1 MKARIAKE
9 VVVRMPHE
17 LGSLGTLAK
26 LVAEKGI
33 NILAI
38 TTYTEGREDVVRMI
52 TDDNLRVMDAFGGRG
67 FGPKEHEVVVS
78 EMEHRPGMLMR
89 LAEDLAV
96 ERIDLTHLYATA
108 SGDQPKCYFVFSTN
122 NNARAVVVLKG

>member
-17 LGSLGTLAK
+17 LGSLGQLAK

-38 TTYTEGREDVVRMI
+38 TTYAEGRDDVVRMV
-52 TDDNLRVMDAFGGRG
+52 TDDNLRVMDVFGSRG

-78 EMEHRPGMLMR
+78 EMDHRPGMLRR
-89 LAEDLAV
+89 LAEDLMV
-96 ERIDLTHLYATA
+96 ERIDVTHLYATA
-108 SGDQPKCYFVFSTN
+108 SGDQPRCYFVFSTN
-122 NNARAVVVLKG
+122 NNARAVVLLKD